1 MNLFQNIKMP
11 RLRLP
16 SLYADDKKPRKAPNY
31 LLWAFLLPFLGM
43 LAVMVI
49 GRYEPFGSDRS
60 MLYSDMY
67 HQYYPFFVNF
77 RKHLLSGES
86 LLYNWDIGMGIDY
99 LGLISYYLASPLN
112 LLSVF
117 VPADFTLEYFSL
129 LAPIKL
135 GFAGLFFA
143 IFLKRLFGKNDF
155 SISVFGAF
163 YGLCAWGLGY
173 HWNVMWLDSFALLP
187 LVALG
192 TVALLRDKKYI
203 LYTITLTLSVLS
215 NYYIGLFVCIFVFL
229 LFICY
234 EICRFQSLRRLFEDL
249 GRIALFSILAIGMTL
264 FLELPA
270 LAALQNTQS
279 SVNAFPDSFGLN
291 IVDAALCDPAA
302 EAWEAYKAAIE
313 ANSGFFE
320 CFGLFFTAIGKSFL
334 PVMDGMRQIA
344 GNISGSH
351 VHSLKEGLPNLYC
364 GVGTIF
370 LGFLFLTAKEVK
382 LRDKICSV
390 VLLVFFMLSMLIRQ
404 LDYIWHGFHFTNMI
418 PYRFS
423 FLFSF
428 VMLYIAY
435 RAWALR
441 DSFKLWQ
448 FIVAGV
454 LSLGLMLCSD
464 ERFTFIFL
472 SYNVS
477 LLLMILGIFIYM
489 IIDRRMDRNA
499 KEPLPVLVLDRRE
512 VKRTQYGT
520 WAILAVM
527 CLELVLNMA
536 NFGFRF
542 QYTSVTAYPKRNE
555 DTQKALD
562 YMYDREKGEDFF
574 RTEVTHAQT
583 LNDSALVGYSGIS
596 TFTSSANVRITE
608 FMAALGYGAKNTYN
622 RYCFEEASPV
632 ANLFLNLKY
641 MVDRTDNHV
650 ESVYFDPV
658 HTFGKVTLL
667 ENNAYLPMGFLAN
680 SELADWDITT
690 SIHPFKR
697 ECELF
702 TLATGI
708 EKEIWT
714 MTARN
719 QLTIKAYDVTI
730 TSDNGAGYISYTADT
745 AGKIRYVYQMNREGF
760 LCLRTSM
767 SDHNNFR
774 VYKNGL
780 ELFSES
786 MSLSQTFAV
795 SDVQVGDT
803 IIVEVDC
810 KADSTGSIVIRP
822 AVLDEET
829 FRQGV
834 DILAQ
839 STLDLTK
846 FSNTRV
852 EGTITC
858 NRDGLLYTSIPYDGN
873 WVVTVDGKPVEAVL
887 VGNCMIALNLTE
899 GTHTICFVYRNTA
912 FILGASLS
920 LLCAAAFV
928 ALIITGRKPK
938 KVKEQSP
945 VPESP
950 INNEG

>member
-1 MNLFQNIKMP
+1 MNLFQNFKMP

-49 GRYEPFGSDRS
+49 GRYEPFGPDRS

-117 VPADFTLEYFSL
+117 IPADFTLEYFSL
-129 LAPIKL
+129 LAPVKL

-192 TVALLRDKKYI
+192 TVTLLRDKKFI

-234 EICRFQSLRRLFEDL
+234 EICRFQGLRRLFEDL

-279 SVNAFPDSFGLN
+279 SVNAFPDSFALN
-291 IVDAALCDPAA
+291 IVDTALCAPAA

-351 VHSLKEGLPNLYC
+351 VHTFKEGLPNLYC

-382 LRDKICSV
+382 LRDKLCSV
-390 VLLVFFMLSMLIRQ
+390 ALLVFFMLSMLIRQ

-435 RAWALR
+435 RAWTLR

-472 SYNVS
+472 SYNIS
-477 LLLMILGIFIYM
+477 LLLMILGIFVYM
-489 IIDRRMDRNA
+489 LIDRRMDRNA

-542 QYTSVTAYPKRNE
+542 QYTSITDYPKRYE
-555 DTQKALD
+555 SCQKALD
-562 YMYDREKGEDFF
+562 YMYDREKDEDFF
-574 RTEVTHAQT
+574 RTEVTHAQA
-583 LNDSALVGYSGIS
+583 LNDSALIGYSGIS

-622 RYCFEEASPV
+622 RYCFEDGSPV
-632 ANLFLNLKY
+632 GNMFLNLKY
-641 MVDRTDNHV
+641 MIDRTDSQAENA
-650 ESVYFDPV
+650 YFDPV
-658 HTFGKVTLL
+658 HTFGNVTLL
-667 ENNAYLPMGFLAN
+667 ENNAYLPLGFLAN
-680 SELADWDITT
+680 NELASWDI
-690 SIHPFKR
+690 SKPLHPFNR
-697 ECELF
+697 DCELF
-702 TLATGI
+702 SLATGI
-708 EKEIWT
+708 DDHVWDITDEK
-714 MTARN
+714 
-719 QLTIKAYDVTI
+719 QLSVKAYDVNI
-730 TSDNGAGYISYTADT
+730 VSNNGDGYVTYNAIT
-745 AGKIRYVYQMNREGF
+745 AGKIRYVYQMNQEG
-760 LCLRTSM
+760 LMCLRISA
-767 SDHNNFR
+767 SEHNNFR
-774 VYKNGL
+774 VYRNGQ
-780 ELFSES
+780 EVFRENI
-786 MSLSQTFAV
+786 SLPQTFSV
-795 SDVQVGDT
+795 SNVQIGDT
-803 IIVEVDC
+803 IIVELHC
-810 KADSTGSIVIRP
+810 NANTSGSLMIHS
-822 AVLDEET
+822 AVLNEDIY
-829 FRQGV
+829 RQGV
-834 DILAQ
+834 NILSE
-839 STLDLTK
+839 STLDLTD
-846 FSNTRV
+846 FSNTLV

-873 WVVTVDGKPVEAVL
+873 WVVTVDGKPAEAVL
-887 VGNCMIALNLTE
+887 VGNCMMALNLTE
-899 GTHTICFVYRNTA
+899 GTHTIRFVYQNTT
-912 FILGASLS
+912 FILGLTLS

-928 ALIITGRKPK
+928 ALILANRKTSK
-938 KVKEQSP
+938 AKESLARRP
-945 VPESP
+945 APDK
-950 INNEG
+950 EG